1 MKKTLLTVVMAGLAT
16 TTFANTS
23 IYKTNTVNAYVDGE
37 LLARYSQST
46 AQVDSVLTSTGVQ
59 QNSSKTINATIPTLK
74 NKTKFSQLRVR
85 LGTGLDFAS
94 QDGLV
99 AGYYLRLQTEASK
112 TTGNADKLSEP
123 SYKTSTDN
131 TATATFTVKNTK
143 KEAEKVK
150 FGNQVELHRAYAY
163 LGHKD
168 FGTVTLG
175 KHLPSVVDYA
185 FDIDS
190 NVLDGID
197 NTSFRELTDLKGTTV
212 KYDLPKFGGFSAA
225 YSFTNNSPHKDAKYS
240 RLNAFHAQYDFGGT
254 VLGGS
259 VAFKK
264 EYTHFKDTN
273 SNFYASTDVYK
284 KVNGFEVS
292 LENTSLADGLYLGL
306 AYDYVKSVDY
316 NGVQQSTKK
325 DTNEVSAKV
334 GYEVNQY
341 FSPYL
346 VAAYNQSKESLA
358 TDKEYSVK
366 TKGYQVLV
374 GTTSNVY
381 SQDSF
386 NVKLYAEGAF
396 GKVKSDSVKN
406 TKRNEM
412 PFLETANTKAKLK
425 AFAVGLVASF

>member
-16 TTFANTS
+16 AAFANTS

-46 AQVDSVLTSTGVQ
+46 AQVDSILTSTGVQ

-85 LGTGLDFAS
+85 LGTGLDFAN

-123 SYKTSTDN
+123 KIPKSGDTV
-131 TATATFTVKNTK
+131 TATFTVTNAK
-143 KEAEKVK
+143 KDAVKVK

-163 LGHKD
+163 LGHKN
-168 FGTVTLG
+168 FGIVTLG

-197 NTSFRELTDLKGTTV
+197 NTSFRELTDLEGTTV

-225 YSFTNNSPHKDAKYS
+225 YSFTNNSPRKKDKYR

-264 EYTHFKDTN
+264 EYTHFQDN
-273 SNFYASTDVYK
+273 AQNFYASTDVYK
-284 KVNGFEVS
+284 KINGFEVS
-292 LENTSLADGLYLGL
+292 LENTSLANGLYLGL

-316 NGVQQSTKK
+316 NGIQQSTKK
-325 DTNEVSAKV
+325 DTNEVSAKI

-358 TDKEYSVK
+358 TDKQYSVK

-374 GTTSNVY
+374 GAASNVY

-406 TKRNEM
+406 NTRKEM
-412 PFLETANTKAKLK
+412 KFLETENTNAKLK

>member
-1 MKKTLLTVVMAGLAT
+1 MKKTLLTIVMAGLAT

-163 LGHKD
+163 LGHKN
-168 FGTVTLG
+168 FGIVTLG

-197 NTSFRELTDLKGTTV
+197 NTSFRELTDLEGTTV

-225 YSFTNNSPHKDAKYS
+225 YSFTNNSPRKNKNYS

-264 EYTHFKDTN
+264 EYTHFKD
-273 SNFYASTDVYK
+273 SAQNFYASTDVYK

-325 DTNEVSAKV
+325 DTNEVSAKI

-374 GTTSNVY
+374 GAASNVY
-381 SQDSF
+381 SQDLF

-396 GKVKSDSVKN
+396 GKVKRDSVKN
-406 TKRNEM
+406 TTRNNM
-412 PFLETANTKAKLK
+412 NFLETENNKAKLK

>member
-1 MKKTLLTVVMAGLAT
+1 MKKTLLTIVMAGLAT

-46 AQVDSVLTSTGVQ
+46 AQVDSILTSTGVQ

-85 LGTGLDFAS
+85 LGTGLDFAN

-123 SYKTSTDN
+123 KIPKSGDTV
-131 TATATFTVKNTK
+131 TATFTVTNAK
-143 KEAEKVK
+143 KDAVKVK

-163 LGHKD
+163 LGHKN
-168 FGTVTLG
+168 FGIVTLG

-197 NTSFRELTDLKGTTV
+197 NTSFRELTDLEGTTV

-225 YSFTNNSPHKDAKYS
+225 YSFTNNSPRKNKNYS

-264 EYTHFKDTN
+264 EYTHFKD
-273 SNFYASTDVYK
+273 SAQNFYASTDVYK

-325 DTNEVSAKV
+325 DTNEVSAKI

-374 GTTSNVY
+374 GAASNVY
-381 SQDSF
+381 SQDLF

-396 GKVKSDSVKN
+396 GKVKRDSVKN
-406 TKRNEM
+406 TTRKNIN
-412 PFLETANTKAKLK
+412 FLETENNKAKLK